1 MSKRVQLVVLDDDP
15 TGIQTVHGCY
25 LLTQWDLPTL
35 REAMADEH
43 NFFYVLTNTRA
54 RAPADVEKTIAQI
67 VANVQAVNDE
77 FSHELVFMSRSDS
90 TLRSHFPLEIDTIVD
105 GLQLAGANA
114 IDGFFLVP
122 AFFEGGRVTVDDT
135 HYILD
140 GDRRTLASESEFARD
155 SVFGYGTSH
164 LPSYIEEKTGGR
176 ISADSVQSI
185 PLEMLRAPC
194 SAGLESFLAGLSD
207 GRWVVVNAETYED
220 LDRFSAALLPVIARG
235 RKFAFQCAASIVKS
249 LSGIAARPLLR
260 DELANTAGPGLFI
273 VGSHVAKTTAQLNLL
288 LTADS
293 VEGIEVDVCDF
304 LDDPDAMLE
313 RVVGCLHDALSAG
326 KSPIVYT
333 SRSEVQFDSPAARLQ
348 AGQKLSL
355 FLASLVTHLELPIS
369 YVVAKGGITS
379 HDVLVAGLGVKMAR
393 VMGQILP
400 GVPVV
405 RVRIGRGQDEIPCVI
420 FPGNVGTDESLCEA
434 LRILSLPGSQSG

>member
-1 MSKRVQLVVLDDDP
+1 MSKRIQLVVLDDDP

-25 LLTQWDLPTL
+25 LLTQWDAPTL

-54 RAPADVEKTIAQI
+54 QTPADVEKTIAQI
-67 VANVQAVNDE
+67 VANVQAVNKE

-105 GLQLAGANA
+105 GLQLAGASA

-140 GDRRTLASESEFARD
+140 GDRRIPASQSEFARD

-164 LPSYIEEKTGGR
+164 LPSYIEEKTSGR
-176 ISADSVQSI
+176 ISAESVQSI
-185 PLEMLRAPC
+185 PLDMLRAP
-194 SAGLESFLAGLSD
+194 SSDGLESFLEGLSD
-207 GRWVVVNAETYED
+207 GRWVVVNAETYQD
-220 LDRFSAALLPVIARG
+220 LDRFSAALRPVIAKG
-235 RKFAFQCAASIVKS
+235 RKFAFQCAASVVKS
-249 LSGIAARPLLR
+249 LSGIPSRPLLS
-260 DELANTAGPGLFI
+260 DELASSQGPGLFI
-273 VGSHVAKTTAQLNLL
+273 VGSHVAKTTAQLNRLL
-288 LTADS
+288 AADS
-293 VEGIEVDVCDF
+293 VEGIEVDVNDF
-304 LDDPDAMLE
+304 LDDSDAMAN
-313 RVVGCLHDALSAG
+313 RITGRMHDALSDG
-326 KSPIVYT
+326 KSPVVYT
-333 SRSEVQFDSPAARLQ
+333 SRSEVQFDSPAQRLQ
-348 AGQKLSL
+348 AGRKLSL
-355 FLASLVTHLELPIS
+355 FLASLVKRLERPVS

-379 HDVLVAGLGVKMAR
+379 HDVLVAGLDVKIAR

-405 RVRIGRGQDEIPCVI
+405 RVRTDGGQNEIPCVI
-420 FPGNVGTDESLCEA
+420 FPGNVGTDESLCEV
-434 LRILSLPGSQSG
+434 LEILTAVKP